1 MIKGFM
7 IAGLG
12 SFIGGGLRF
21 VITNYSK
28 HPNYFLYPST
38 FPSAWSVNGGSL
50 FRLFGHSFYP

>member
-38 FPSAWSVNGGSL
+38 FPSACPVGWWL
-50 FRLFGHSFYP
+50 FV

>member
-1 MIKGFM
+1 MINGFM

-12 SFIGGGLRF
+12 SFIRGGLRF

-38 FPSAWSVNGGSL
+38 FPSVWSEEWQL
-50 FRLFGHSFYP
+50 FV

>member
-12 SFIGGGLRF
+12 SFIVGGLRF

-38 FPSAWSVNGGSL
+38 FPSVWSVEW
-50 FRLFGHSFYP
+50 RLFV